1 MIEDPIWVACWNES
15 GLCPQLPTTIA
26 SEDAQAAAVRSNG
39 QKRGRCDGQAP
50 LAGRSGDEGSQRRGV
65 PRPGARTTG
74 LPTLSAT
81 RLRGGT
87 ESNPSTVETWPRS
100 SLEKGE
106 RDRDPVQRNTDSGW
120 VSRSARSPVR
130 RPATLS
136 PLMQFGSV
144 RGASGLPAE
153 GWRQRFSAVVI
164 AWRITARG
172 DASLDSSR
180 PAQ

>member
-1 MIEDPIWVACWNES
+1 MGRLLSPAGVVIR
-15 GLCPQLPTTIA
+15 
-26 SEDAQAAAVRSNG
+26 VRS
-39 QKRGRCDGQAP
+39 DGECPDPVLEPPASR
-50 LAGRSGDEGSQRRGV
+50 LYL
-65 PRPGARTTG
+65 RPDFG
-74 LPTLSAT
+74 
-81 RLRGGT
+81 GGT
-87 ESNPSTVETWPRS
+87 ESNPSTVQTWPRS
-100 SLEKGE
+100 SVEKGE
-106 RDRDPVQRNTDSGW
+106 RDRDPVQRNTGSGW

-136 PLMQFGSV
+136 PLMRIGSV

-164 AWRITARG
+164 AWRIKARG